1 MQFPCIMF
9 KSSTNLCSHL
19 VAVAEKE
26 IVLSIYLDWVRTS
39 KSDCNLYHLATKNVN
54 ARASGQKGGKEKR
67 NRKTQKNPQPLFTIT
82 NQEQLLLAAMGT
94 HQSAPNVSVSRT
106 LEATNWQPTVGG
118 HSPVLSAPLASPFHG
133 SPSSFTPESYNV
145 KATSPFTS
153 QPAMPSP
160 GVFVGPYLPWLNNK
174 PVVIMLINGRIK
186 KCAGCRRDFSDPLRL
201 IFVGLVVEH
210 VERDYFNDKNG
221 FRRIEN
227 EQARYYH
234 PLRACLMARH
244 QHFNSAMIQLH
255 PEVLINDLQRS
266 QLHQDLGIDV
276 GFAF

>member
-1 MQFPCIMF
+1 
-9 KSSTNLCSHL
+9 
-19 VAVAEKE
+19 
-26 IVLSIYLDWVRTS
+26 
-39 KSDCNLYHLATKNVN
+39 
-54 ARASGQKGGKEKR
+54 
-67 NRKTQKNPQPLFTIT
+67 
-82 NQEQLLLAAMGT
+82 
-94 HQSAPNVSVSRT
+94 
-106 LEATNWQPTVGG
+106 
-118 HSPVLSAPLASPFHG
+118 
-133 SPSSFTPESYNV
+133 
-145 KATSPFTS
+145 
-153 QPAMPSP
+153 MPPP

-174 PVVIMLINGRIK
+174 PFVIMPINGRIK
-186 KCAGCRRDFSDPLRL
+186 KCAGCRRDFSDPFGP

-244 QHFNSAMIQLH
+244 QHFNSAMIQLN

>member
-54 ARASGQKGGKEKR
+54 ARASGQKGGKERR

-118 HSPVLSAPLASPFHG
+118 HSPVLSAQSASPFHG

-145 KATSPFTS
+145 KAKSPFTS

-186 KCAGCRRDFSDPLRL
+186 KCAGCRRDFSDPFRL